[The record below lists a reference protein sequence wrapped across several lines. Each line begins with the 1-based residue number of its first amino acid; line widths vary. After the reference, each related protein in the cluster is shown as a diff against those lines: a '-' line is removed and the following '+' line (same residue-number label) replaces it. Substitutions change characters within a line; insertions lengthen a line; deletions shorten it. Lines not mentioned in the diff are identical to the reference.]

1 MEESEFLEW
10 KWLKVN
16 CNSSF
21 VTTGAVKI
29 VSDSSMTF
37 QVLAE
42 IATTWLPLKAINW
55 IDISQNNSLEII

>member
-1 MEESEFLEW
+1 MEDSEFLER
-10 KWLKVN
+10 KWLKN

-21 VTTGAVKI
+21 VTIGVVKI
-29 VSDSSMTF
+29 ISDSSMSF

-42 IATTWLPLKAINW
+42 IATMWLPLKAINW